1 MTIRTTA
8 VPILAEDP
16 ADGYFVFV
24 RDSSAS
30 RFKRVE
36 RWRFPRWAGIATKT
50 GAYTILAGDRG
61 KTIRLTGSNNRTFR
75 LPNIAGDV
83 EAGWDVWIA
92 NDATANLTVDGNGA
106 DTIDGSANLTVAA
119 GAAVRLQAI
128 SAAAWRA
135 RA

>member
-8 VPILAEDP
+8 VPILTEDP
-16 ADGYFVFV
+16 AAGDFVFV

-36 RWRFPRWAGIATKT
+36 RWRFPRWPGIATKT

-119 GAAVRLQAI
+119 GAAVRLQ
-128 SAAAWRA
+128 SPDR
-135 RA
+135 